1 MLTYEEY
8 KQEGYLSNCNSIK
21 LFVFDNARAL
31 QVIDCN
37 EPDVVLV
44 LLDIPIDSSFIFDVS
59 PLRFI
64 PTVSLYWTPI
74 HTATNLLID
83 ISILG
88 HASSLSLYNVSV
100 DEYLLL
106 LCFTTKTI
114 QSFVTNDAAFDSTV
128 FPCGV
133 VDIAKE
139 SESKDEQYTQVT
151 FSGFI
156 NAAQYLVLLAA
167 TNRIHLTPLDIPW
180 DHMTEELATSTA
192 QFGTIPIIDLY
203 LAIYAY
209 VMNGL
214 ATCDRDV
221 VLRELDYI
229 FENSNSNSNSINTNT
244 SKLLQLHRDPMHL
257 FFLVLKMISYYLA
270 KPFCSVTME
279 SFDEWRLVYA
289 SIPNQMM
296 TSEPKAIFNI
306 RTFNYIQWVLHDD
319 VPNAIIPSGLFG
331 FDVAMFVNEYSA
343 NLESKYNISRLKLVQ
358 VIYYKITSQRNPS
371 LFFDK
376 FNRTLNNMKVYS
388 NAIQDYM
395 IINSFVAMIKYLDVD
410 VDVDDVDEIARCL
423 GELELD
429 DNDGDVGSSLDE
441 MD

>member
-1 MLTYEEY
+1 MLPMLTYEEY

-21 LFVFDNARAL
+21 LFVFDDTSAL
-31 QVIDCN
+31 QAIDCN

-44 LLDIPIDSSFIFDVS
+44 LLDTPITLPFVFDVS
-59 PLRFI
+59 PLRFVAA
-64 PTVSLYWTPI
+64 VSLYWIPI
-74 HTATNLLID
+74 HTATNIIID

-128 FPCGV
+128 FPSCV
-133 VDIAKE
+133 IDITKE
-139 SESKDEQYTQVT
+139 SESKDEQYTQVS

-156 NAAQYLVLLAA
+156 NSAQYLVLLAA

-192 QFGTIPIIDLY
+192 QFETIPIIDLY

-209 VMNGL
+209 IMNGL
-214 ATCDRDV
+214 TVRDRDA

-229 FENSNSNSNSINTNT
+229 FENSNSSNTNT
-244 SKLLQLHRDPMHL
+244 SKLLQLHQDPMHL

-289 SIPNQMM
+289 SIPNQMI

-306 RTFNYIQWVLHDD
+306 RTFNYIQWVLHDN

-331 FDVAMFVNEYSA
+331 FDIAMFVNEHSD
-343 NLESKYNISRLKLVQ
+343 NLESKYNISRLKLMQ
-358 VIYYKITSQRNPS
+358 VVYYKITSQRNPS

-376 FNRTLNNMKVYS
+376 FNRTLNTMKVYS
-388 NAIQDYM
+388 NVIQDYM
-395 IINSFVAMIKYLDVD
+395 IINSFVAMIKFLDVD
-410 VDVDDVDEIARCL
+410 VVDVDEIARCL

-429 DNDGDVGSSLDE
+429 DNDDGVGSSLDE